1 MVYNW
6 LSKKS
11 TRLTVACG
19 KKIDLIVEDN
29 QTKQGETTTIVCKF
43 ISQDHVSAIIGEVA
57 SSKSVEAAPICQA
70 SKIPQIATGLF
81 YRRLSSGGHRP
92 VCPRKITAQE
102 CRVYDGCEAG
112 LQRRIGG
119 KALEG
124 AFFSNHFSVE
134 DKSPLCSGFRPKIQT
149 EIQCH
154 PGRFG
159 WSWLRRREALGRCD
173 HPSRFDRLRKT
184 SGCDSGYREFSW
196 SFGQDHRNAKKSA
209 VIITIKDGAYKYA
222 ETIRAEELRG
232 SPSCTPKNAS
242 LFKKAGLRS
251 GFSLPIQYTVPCKC
265 PSEPPIHVEVN
276 RPICN
281 RYCSQSC
288 L

>member
-70 SKIPQIATGLF
+70 SKIPQIASGLF

-134 DKSPLCSGFRPKIQT
+134 DFRLSSKNTNRNTMPSRTFWLVLVTTPRSAWPMRSPEPVRQTQKNFGLRFRLPRIFLEFRARSPERQ
-149 EIQCH
+149 EVRGHHHDQ
-154 PGRFG
+154 
-159 WSWLRRREALGRCD
+159 RRRVQVR
-173 HPSRFDRLRKT
+173 
-184 SGCDSGYREFSW
+184 
-196 SFGQDHRNAKKSA
+196 RN
-209 VIITIKDGAYKYA
+209 
-222 ETIRAEELRG
+222 
-232 SPSCTPKNAS
+232 
-242 LFKKAGLRS
+242 
-251 GFSLPIQYTVPCKC
+251 
-265 PSEPPIHVEVN
+265 H
-276 RPICN
+276 
-281 RYCSQSC
+281 
-288 L
+288 

>member
-134 DKSPLCSGFRPKIQT
+134 DKSPLCSVVQAFVQKYKQKYNAIPDVLAGLGYDAAKRLADAITRAGSTDSEKLRAAIQATENFPGVAGKIT
-149 EIQCH
+149 GT
-154 PGRFG
+154 PR
-159 WSWLRRREALGRCD
+159 SPRSS
-173 HPSRFDRLRKT
+173 SRSKT
-184 SGCDSGYREFSW
+184 ARTS
-196 SFGQDHRNAKKSA
+196 
-209 VIITIKDGAYKYA
+209 
-222 ETIRAEELRG
+222 
-232 SPSCTPKNAS
+232 TPKP
-242 LFKKAGLRS
+242 L
-251 GFSLPIQYTVPCKC
+251 
-265 PSEPPIHVEVN
+265 EPK
-276 RPICN
+276 
-281 RYCSQSC
+281 S
-288 L
+288 